1 MFFIKSPFSKKLNI
15 TALDSENW
23 TFFETHEIHFNWIHT
38 YIKQVLWILV
48 TKNFKRT
55 LQLVENSKWIW
66 IPSNYF
72 LMIHLAFAKLWGMT
86 SFLCWLSSKMKQ
98 DKYVYNMKST
108 TAFIMDVIQ
117 YQDLKWF
124 DSCFHSSVHSKK
136 LSPIFVSRDTMTIY
150 NYK

>member
-1 MFFIKSPFSKKLNI
+1 MNF
-15 TALDSENW
+15 
-23 TFFETHEIHFNWIHT
+23 
-38 YIKQVLWILV
+38 V

-55 LQLVENSKWIW
+55 LQLAENSKWIC

-98 DKYVYNMKST
+98 DKYVYDMKST

-117 YQDLKWF
+117 YQDLK
-124 DSCFHSSVHSKK
+124 
-136 LSPIFVSRDTMTIY
+136 
-150 NYK
+150 